1 MCRSR
6 LCASY
11 LAEHRDLLTGGIISD
26 QVAKRYGMRGRLWWL
41 WGCQT
46 TAGVL
51 CVGLGLANNS
61 FAHTLVVL
69 CFFSFFVEVMG
80 RAFRYETSHG
90 AS

>member
-1 MCRSR
+1 
-6 LCASY
+6 
-11 LAEHRDLLTGGIISD
+11 
-26 QVAKRYGMRGRLWWL
+26 MRGRIWWL

-69 CFFSFFVEVMG
+69 CFFSFFVEVRSQSADAHSRLMFG
-80 RAFRYETSHG
+80 VAHISPLRLRPAYVLWSSITTAIVRHQIR
-90 AS
+90 